1 MRNKD
6 RMPHVNVSSLQ
17 RGMSAPM
24 GGINPMGQGNDP
36 EGDDLIRE
44 MLTAAR
50 TFKATTQR
58 IEALERNSGNGGGE
72 VAARLQTIEQI
83 VAKLDQGGGGG
94 GYAPSARGW
103 ADDVL
108 SNDRFSGFV
117 QGAAGKQRFE
127 VSAAVT
133 STTGSG
139 GDFVLPQRVA
149 VSNLPMRRL
158 RVRDVLPVSATNSN
172 TLEFLKQTT
181 RTNNAAMVAE
191 GALKPESVLGWEPAT
206 SPVRTLATLLPAT
219 KQIFDD
225 SAQVR
230 SLIDNQLRYMLA
242 EAEEAQLL
250 HGDGTGQNLL
260 GLFMQATAY
269 SAPFDPAG
277 TETML
282 DTLLLGMAQLAQTGY
297 ETDFIIVNPLD
308 WTRMQMLKDSQG
320 RYLGN
325 GPFSDAD
332 VARLWQTPVVPTQGM
347 TVDKFL
353 LGSRL
358 AGEIRDR
365 QQAVVEIS
373 FDHDDYFARNMV
385 MFRAEE
391 RLGLA
396 VYRPE
401 ALIAGDFGNVA

>member
-1 MRNKD
+1 MRNQN
-6 RMPHVNVSSLQ
+6 RMPAIDLGPAFDRYEASGLSRPNNVHAGAS
-17 RGMSAPM
+17 
-24 GGINPMGQGNDP
+24 D
-36 EGDDLIRE
+36 EELIPAMVE
-44 MLTAAR
+44 AAKQ
-50 TFKATTQR
+50 FKATTQR
-58 IEALERNSGNGGGE
+58 VQEIEQRIAASGGAE
-72 VAARLQTIEQI
+72 VANRLATIEQI
-83 VAKLDQGGGGG
+83 VARIDQGGGSGS
-94 GYAPSARGW
+94 APAPRAWS
-103 ADDVL
+103 DDLVA
-108 SNDRFSGFV
+108 NERFNAFV
-117 QGAAGKQRFE
+117 KEGAGKARFD
-127 VSAAVT
+127 VQAAVT
-133 STTGSG
+133 SATGSG
-139 GDFVLPQRVA
+139 GDLVQRQRIGI
-149 VSNLPMRRL
+149 SNLPQRRL
-158 RVRDVLPVSATNSN
+158 RVRDVLPVSSTTSN
-172 TLEFLKQTT
+172 MLEFLKQKT

-191 GALKPESVLGWEPAT
+191 GALKPESVLAWEAAT
-206 SPVRTLATLLPAT
+206 APVRTLATLLPAT

-225 SAQVR
+225 APQFQ
-230 SLIDNQLRYMLA
+230 SLVDNQLRYMLA
-242 EAEEAQLL
+242 EKEEAQLL
-250 HGDGTGQNLL
+250 MGDGTGQNLL
-260 GLFMQATAY
+260 GLFSQATAY

-282 DTLLLGMAQLAQTGY
+282 DVLLLAMAQLAQTGY

-308 WTRMQMLKDSQG
+308 WTRMQMLKDGDG

-353 LGSRL
+353 VGSRL

-373 FDHDDYFARNMV
+373 FDHEDFFARNMV

-401 ALIAGDFGNVA
+401 ALIAGDFGNVT